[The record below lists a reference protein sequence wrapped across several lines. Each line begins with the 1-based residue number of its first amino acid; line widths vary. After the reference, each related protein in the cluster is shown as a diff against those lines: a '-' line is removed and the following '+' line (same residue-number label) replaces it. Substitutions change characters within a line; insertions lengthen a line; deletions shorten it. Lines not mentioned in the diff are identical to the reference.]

1 MNRRNPYSALLRWG
15 FLLGFGLCAQS
26 SSADPAAEDL
36 ARLRTLAGEYL
47 PTTGLTQLALQE
59 WFPGVAGCRFR
70 LAEPPSSFSQFF
82 VSTKAEGLTEMEC
95 PAYRLIG
102 MFKEG
107 SVIGPAVQLD
117 RAQRIVYGG
126 LSWPQGVLNGPGVG
140 VHANGDRYEGTF
152 VGGGLIGAAVVTRPD
167 GSTTKGYRDKG
178 RFMPGEIVH
187 YDPKGQ
193 LLGKDTIDLN
203 GNVALTRVYRGDEL
217 SLEAPVVDGLK
228 HGFGSVYEADAQG
241 TVQRRATLWEKDVIR
256 YQSANLSD
264 ILSSPCP
271 PLLTALGGF
280 RPLADSCSA
289 AALPP
294 PPVVEVV
301 IAPASEPAPAIPAE
315 GKSGL
320 TALDALPV
328 IVASPDTAAEPGAV
342 IELAPLPLP
351 EPIEVREHPFLAY
364 SEDGKNYLRGLT
376 RNGVLV
382 PDEIGFDGGI
392 RRYKSKA
399 MDEKLNGA
407 AQYFQGSELVFDGNI
422 VEGQFDGTGL
432 CRFNGSLE
440 RCEYAYGERVDQ
452 LFKTRLELQA
462 YKSAKQQEQ
471 EQIAREHQ
479 AKLALERQRIAQAQ
493 AAQRAAAQQQDSGFQ
508 WGKLAALG
516 VGAVAGGI
524 TKLPSSMQAD
534 IITGFVSDSM
544 AGQQGITNTQQ
555 ALSASGG
562 GAASAAASSAPA
574 KAPMQSTTY
583 RANCPGTGS
592 EINIPISYRT
602 QACLSAAQA
611 FALAYACND
620 ADSFASVTQGCVA
633 ACGSSQCAEQ

>member
-1 MNRRNPYSALLRWG
+1 MNRRNPCTALLRWS
-15 FLLGFGLCAQS
+15 FLLGLGVCVQS
-26 SSADPAAEDL
+26 SAADPAAEDL
-36 ARLRTLAGEYL
+36 ARLRTLASEYL
-47 PTTGLTQLALQE
+47 PATGLAKLALQE
-59 WFPGVAGCRFR
+59 WFVGDAGCHFR

-82 VSTKAEGLTEMEC
+82 VNTKAEGLTEMEC
-95 PAYRLIG
+95 PTYRLIG

-107 SVIGPAVQLD
+107 MVIGPAVQLD

-126 LSWPQGVLNGPGVG
+126 IAWPQSVLNGPGIG
-140 VHANGDRYEGTF
+140 VYANGDRYVGNF
-152 VGGGLIGAAVVTRPD
+152 VGGGLTGAVVVTRPD
-167 GSTTKGYRDKG
+167 GSTTKGQREKG
-178 RFMPGEIVH
+178 RFMPGEILH

-193 LLGKDTIDLN
+193 LVGKDTIDLN
-203 GNVALTRVYRGDEL
+203 GNVAQSKVYKNGEL
-217 SLEAPVVDGLK
+217 ALEAPVVDGLK
-228 HGFGSVYEADAQG
+228 QGFGSIYETDAQG
-241 TVQRRATLWEKDVIR
+241 TVQKRATLWEKDVVR

-264 ILSSPCP
+264 ILGSPCRP
-271 PLLTALGGF
+271 VLTALGGF

-289 AALPP
+289 ASLPP
-294 PPVVEVV
+294 PPPQLVE
-301 IAPASEPAPAIPAE
+301 APVAAPGPAPAIAPVDP
-315 GKSGL
+315 SGV
-320 TALDALPV
+320 TALAALPLV
-328 IVASPDTAAEPGAV
+328 VASPDTAAGVVEPLPA
-342 IELAPLPLP
+342 LPLP
-351 EPIEVREHPFLAY
+351 PEPVVIREHPFLAY

-422 VEGQFDGTGL
+422 IEGQFDGGGL

-479 AKLALERQRIAQAQ
+479 VKLALERERVARVQ
-493 AAQRAAAQQQDSGFQ
+493 AAQRAAAQQQEEDSGFQ

-524 TKLPSSMQAD
+524 TKLPGSAQAD
-534 IITGFVSDSM
+534 ILKGFVSDSM
-544 AGQQGITNTQQ
+544 AGQQGITNTQS
-555 ALSASGG
+555 AISASGA
-562 GAASAAASSAPA
+562 GAASSSAPA
-574 KAPMQSTTY
+574 KAPMQSTSY
-583 RANCPGTGS
+583 RASCPGS
-592 EINIPISYRT
+592 EREINIPISYRT

-620 ADSFASVTQGCVA
+620 VDRFASVTQGCA
-633 ACGSSQCAEQ
+633 SACGSSQCAEQ